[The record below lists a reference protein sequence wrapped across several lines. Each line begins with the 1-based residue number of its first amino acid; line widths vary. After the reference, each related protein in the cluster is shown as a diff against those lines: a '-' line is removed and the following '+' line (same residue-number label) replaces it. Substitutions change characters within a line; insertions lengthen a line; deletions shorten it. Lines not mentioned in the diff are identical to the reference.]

1 MTKIIEY
8 IDIPDGKVE
17 AFKALIAKTHG
28 NAEWMKAHAARTGI
42 KTLDAFFVELP
53 TGTAMVVVRDPK
65 ESLDKWYASDHPD
78 DKAHFEE
85 AMEIFGMT
93 EEDFAEMDDEL
104 KFEHV
109 VAYTG

>member
-8 IDIPDGKVE
+8 VDIPDEKVE

-28 NAEWMKAHAARTGI
+28 NAEWMKAHAERTGI

-53 TGTAMVVVRDPK
+53 TGTAMIVVRDPK
-65 ESLDKWYASDHPD
+65 ESLDNWYASDHPD

-93 EEDFAEMDDEL
+93 EEDFAEMDDQL
-104 KFEHV
+104 KFEHA
-109 VAYTG
+109 VAYEE

>member
-17 AFKALIAKTHG
+17 AFKALVAKTHG
-28 NAEWMKAHAARTGI
+28 NAEWMKAHAERTGI

-65 ESLDKWYASDHPD
+65 
-78 DKAHFEE
+78 
-85 AMEIFGMT
+85 
-93 EEDFAEMDDEL
+93 
-104 KFEHV
+104 
-109 VAYTG
+109 